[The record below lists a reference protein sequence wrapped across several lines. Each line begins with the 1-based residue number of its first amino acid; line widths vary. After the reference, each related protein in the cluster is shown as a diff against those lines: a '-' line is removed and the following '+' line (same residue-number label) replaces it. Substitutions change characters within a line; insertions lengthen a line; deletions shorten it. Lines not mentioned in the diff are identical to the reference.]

1 MNKNMSERLSAKTP
15 EQQFLNKLEQEFE
28 FAPRVADAI
37 LQEAKDC
44 LLGQEEPMSPGQKRV
59 ILAKRGARHGR
70 PVREVEKVEVFWTV
84 DAGPEDMEIGKKEGA
99 VELRRVRVE
108 RLLKEAV
115 EQGAA
120 ATQEDLAW
128 ALNVDTRTVRRDCA
142 ALRAKGREVATR
154 GNLQGIGRGQTHK
167 RQILAR
173 WLAGETYDQITLQ
186 CHHNAASVTRYI
198 QGLVRVVHLAKEG
211 FSPEEIAVLLPM
223 SRSLVAEYLAV
234 HEENDNP
241 LARRRLKDHRR
252 RISKGVPAVKR
263 GPK

>member
-1 MNKNMSERLSAKTP
+1 MNENITQRLSVKTP

-28 FAPRVADAI
+28 FAPRVAGAI
-37 LQEAKDC
+37 LQEAKEC

-59 ILAKRGARHGR
+59 FLTKRGARHGR
-70 PVREVEKVEVFWTV
+70 PLREVEKVEVFWTI

-99 VELRRVRVE
+99 IGLRRARIE
-108 RLLKEAV
+108 RLLEEALV
-115 EQGAA
+115 QGAA

-142 ALRAKGREVATR
+142 WLRAEGKEVATR

-186 CHHNAASVTRYI
+186 CHHNAASVARYI
-198 QGLVRVVHLAKEG
+198 QGLVRVVHLTKEG
-211 FSPEEIAVLLPM
+211 FSPDEVALLLPM
-223 SRSLVAEYLAV
+223 SCSLVAEYLAV
-234 HEENDNP
+234 YEENDTA
-241 LARRRLKDHRR
+241 LARRRLTDHRR
-252 RISKGVPAVKR
+252 RITKGVSAVKR
-263 GPK
+263 GPG